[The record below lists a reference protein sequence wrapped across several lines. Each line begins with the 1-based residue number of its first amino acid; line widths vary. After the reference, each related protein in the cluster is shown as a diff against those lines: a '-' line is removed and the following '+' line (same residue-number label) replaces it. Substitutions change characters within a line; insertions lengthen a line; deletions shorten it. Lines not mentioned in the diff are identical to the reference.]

1 MKSEIAIMIAG
12 AMLTSS
18 ARAADCPK
26 VIPVEAGQVVE
37 CGGLLVPPEKATE
50 AITCLRADLPAC
62 EARAKSKAA
71 QDAAELYR
79 LRTVLEAEQA
89 RSERLSVLLDT
100 SPPAPQTR
108 SAWIT
113 TATWTTGGIAVGIV
127 LGILAASRVE
137 AISF

>member
-37 CGGLLVPPEKATE
+37 CGGLLVPPAKATE

-79 LRTVLEAEQA
+79 LKTVLEAEQA
-89 RSERLSVLLDT
+89 RSARLSGLLDT
-100 SPPAPQTR
+100 KPPAPHTR
-108 SAWIT
+108 STWIE
-113 TATWTTGGIAVGIV
+113 TATWTAGGIAVGIV